1 MNFIHAKEAGSLRNE
16 VIFKRCKNI
25 LEEVEKLIIEAC
37 KEGKNTVE
45 YETQSKDYRE
55 IEKFLTFKGYKVDL
69 SYGSKNRVS
78 TIFFSI
84 YW

>member
-25 LEEVEKLIIEAC
+25 LEEIEKLIIEAC

-45 YETQSKDYRE
+45 YETQSKDYQ
-55 IEKFLTFKGYKVDL
+55 
-69 SYGSKNRVS
+69 
-78 TIFFSI
+78 
-84 YW
+84 